1 MPFCK
6 RLVAP
11 KDVCRTQRDDL
22 RDVCDFA
29 LLSVLRQ
36 LSDLCRHA
44 ASIVDE
50 LDGELVSV
58 CERSRTLQRKVGGLQ
73 KRVSAAVREPPPPKT
88 ATNLD
93 SERERSAHF
102 RSSWQQHANVF
113 GSWSRPECVR
123 ELHEEARLNLHRLLQ
138 EFEEQLYGDKVTGQT
153 FRPTGQPSSP
163 SSEDTG
169 QSSSRRPDFVF
180 LARDGGTVPVGF
192 PASDTGGGS
201 PARPHLLSRSS
212 RGPPVAEKPRW
223 YLRCRAPA
231 RLLPADVT
239 GDLSV
244 PEETLGFD
252 LIQGVHSAEPL
263 GARLSMPSSETCSHH
278 VPLRKSCSNLDEGT
292 MEHAGLMCA
301 NPSWNGPKGSTFSPS
316 SWNDSFSSFGLVP
329 GPVASVASPEHA
341 TGTFDS
347 PFKGSSGHS
356 VSSGSHSSSFASIPT
371 ESSAKTLSSPPP
383 EAESTRGVTDGPA
396 KSAVEKGE
404 RRSSRAGAFQF
415 RERSLSTPTDSDS
428 FCSAD
433 NPSATETQPES
444 ESYAPRYPSGSSE
457 EGTSVD
463 SVSVAAL
470 DFMPDGRPRSRSRSI
485 SLKKPKKKPL
495 PPVRSVSLK
504 NSLSTK
510 VTFGDGRPRSLIITS
525 EHLQDFQ
532 PDFIMDSKQLQ
543 NMKDFSLS
551 NRRRASDTQAF
562 NKEVSSSI
570 SECKLPDPVTST
582 ASLGTAKCAARSEN
596 HNAYGQLE
604 CPISFSASQAT
615 SHSKVSA
622 QAESKISPI
631 KPAGLMSPS
640 SGYSSQSET
649 PTPTI
654 PTSVIMGPS
663 PLGCKMRPKIPE
675 RKSSLPATSQG
686 DRATRSRLSI
696 ELPVTSH
703 LDFSSIKLKPK
714 ASRRH
719 SDSSTAN
726 KPGQKLSP
734 SQSMMPLVTQT
745 DLRNVRLRS
754 VCRSEPEDN
763 TNASSDIIAE
773 EKHPVAAPTLTP
785 KPKTKPPVAV
795 KPPLPK
801 RPPNLSLKS
810 HSVPLSSE
818 CQPATS
824 RDLPKPV
831 ENIYRVVKKPRA
843 KKQPQSPLRPESV
856 EEACQHLQQQDSDNQ
871 QVPDHCAQ
879 SVSSGPEAQ
888 SYNRTLPSR
897 VTISSLAELDRKWKV
912 PPPVPKKPNI
922 IFLPVSAFPSTVS
935 AGRLVNP
942 PGANTVPTCPA
953 VSGKDE
959 NRMTDGVSPPDPEQH
974 LHRGEPVSQA
984 SLATANLLDDSGD
997 RSSEDVDHERSTVS
1011 TTEEE
1016 DYDDV
1021 FVQSAASHTT
1031 EDLFTII
1038 HRSKRK
1044 VLGRKEPADHFGSR
1058 QSLTSPVKSSGD
1070 TRVVSLASTPRSSS
1084 RNDTFMALLQRKN
1097 SKANGAGR
1105 VSAMELLKST
1115 NPLARR
1121 VTEFALTE
1129 PETAGRSGPPH
1140 DH

>member
-1 MPFCK
+1 MSTFTEI
-6 RLVAP
+6 
-11 KDVCRTQRDDL
+11 RTI
-22 RDVCDFA
+22 
-29 LLSVLRQ
+29 S
-36 LSDLCRHA
+36 LC
-44 ASIVDE
+44 
-50 LDGELVSV
+50 
-58 CERSRTLQRKVGGLQ
+58 
-73 KRVSAAVREPPPPKT
+73 P
-88 ATNLD
+88 
-93 SERERSAHF
+93 
-102 RSSWQQHANVF
+102 
-113 GSWSRPECVR
+113 
-123 ELHEEARLNLHRLLQ
+123 
-138 EFEEQLYGDKVTGQT
+138 
-153 FRPTGQPSSP
+153 
-163 SSEDTG
+163 
-169 QSSSRRPDFVF
+169 
-180 LARDGGTVPVGF
+180 
-192 PASDTGGGS
+192 
-201 PARPHLLSRSS
+201 
-212 RGPPVAEKPRW
+212 
-223 YLRCRAPA
+223 
-231 RLLPADVT
+231 T

-856 EEACQHLQQQDSDNQ
+856 EEACQHLQQQDSDN
-871 QVPDHCAQ
+871 H
-879 SVSSGPEAQ
+879 GPEAQ

-974 LHRGEPVSQA
+974 LHRGEPVSQ
-984 SLATANLLDDSGD
+984 
-997 RSSEDVDHERSTVS
+997 
-1011 TTEEE
+1011 
-1016 DYDDV
+1016 
-1021 FVQSAASHTT
+1021 F
-1031 EDLFTII
+1031 LF
-1038 HRSKRK
+1038 
-1044 VLGRKEPADHFGSR
+1044 LR